1 MGRIA
6 DAVRCTAKNRQGGRC
21 GLAAV
26 PGATVCGRHG
36 GRAPQVTAAA
46 ARRLATAQ
54 AAAEALQARAILGC
68 HDVKP
73 IEDPIRELAALGGEI
88 LDLKDILAAKVA
100 ELRDWTTSDSFDREG
115 IKAVLGAYER
125 ALERCQ
131 RLLVDMAKLDLDTRL
146 VRLSEAQADMLER
159 VIEVVLA
166 LPELG
171 LSKGQRKI
179 AREGVVRELHTLAAA
194 GA

>member
-1 MGRIA
+1 MRA
-6 DAVRCTAKNRQGGRC
+6 RCRARSDGLRPSRRQGAPSDSGGGETSRD
-21 GLAAV
+21 GS
-26 PGATVCGRHG
+26 G
-36 GRAPQVTAAA
+36 GRRT
-46 ARRLATAQ
+46 
-54 AAAEALQARAILGC
+54 LQARAILGC

-179 AREGVVRELHTLAAA
+179 AREGVVRELPTLAAA